1 MFSYEDLY
9 NKVFDTSI
17 DADRLVIISGYVGPA
32 VVQDLKKLPYNVE
45 LYVGMYGNVISGI
58 LHKSLL
64 KSDKMDNVSIFYT
77 NILVHAKCYI
87 WFKNEQIVKALIG
100 SANFSTS
107 GLMTPKKEVLGY
119 IPEESFGEMLVYIDL
134 IKQLSYSVRD
144 YSGVERN
151 VVRFTDDLTQTISDK
166 EVEISLL
173 AAKGSGSQTNIIG
186 IATIP
191 GEVHAGAGLNWGF
204 SNAMPKPNDAYIKI
218 PIEQIINNPL
228 MFPPK
233 SSDKINDPIDVI
245 WDDGTEMQMLLEGKQ
260 EVDGV
265 DYPKQISTYKSKK
278 ELGLYLRKRIGDAIG
293 RDLIIPEELS
303 KEEFVPKA
311 NYYKDRFITREML
324 ESYGR
329 TSINIKLIGDR
340 TYYFD
345 FSRNTDNEDQKVN
358 IEGQ

>member
-17 DADRLVIISGYVGPA
+17 DGDRLVIISGYVGPA
-32 VVQDLKKLPYNVE
+32 VVKDLKRLPYNVE

-64 KSDKMDNVSIFYT
+64 KLDKIDNVSIFYT

-87 WFKNEQIVKALIG
+87 WFKNNRIVRALIG

-119 IPEESFGEMLVYIDL
+119 IPEESFDEMLAYIDL
-134 IKQLSYSVRD
+134 IRQLSYSVRD
-144 YSGVERN
+144 YTGVERN

-173 AAKGSGSQTNIIG
+173 ATRGSGGQTNIVG
-186 IATIP
+186 IATNP
-191 GEVHAGAGLNWGF
+191 GDVHAGAGLNWGF
-204 SNAMPKPNDAYIKI
+204 SNGMPKPNDAYIKI
-218 PIEQIINNPL
+218 PKEQIINNPL

-233 SSDKINDPIDVI
+233 SNDVNDPIDVI
-245 WDDGTEMQMLLEGKQ
+245 WDDGTEMQMLLEGSQ
-260 EVDGV
+260 DVDGV

-278 ELGLYLRKRIGDAIG
+278 ELGLYFRKRIGDAIG
-293 RDLIIPEELS
+293 KDLIIPEELS

-311 NYYKDRFITREML
+311 NYYKDRFITKEIL

-345 FSRNTDNEDQKVN
+345 FSRNNSDQEVN
-358 IEGQ
+358 IGEQ

>member
-1 MFSYEDLY
+1 MFSYENLY
-9 NKVFDTSI
+9 NKVFDTTI
-17 DADRLVIISGYVGPA
+17 DSDKLVIISGYVGPA
-32 VVQDLKKLPYNVE
+32 VVQDLKKLPYDVE

-64 KSDKMDNVSIFYT
+64 KSDKMENVSIFYT

-87 WFKNEQIVKALIG
+87 WFKNNKIVKALIG

-119 IPEESFGEMLVYIDL
+119 IPEESYDEMLVYINL
-134 IKQLSYSVRD
+134 IKQVSYSVKE
-144 YSGVERN
+144 YNYEERN
-151 VVRFTDDLTQTISDK
+151 IIGFTDDMTQTISDK

-173 AAKGSGSQTNIIG
+173 AARGSGNQNNIIG
-186 IATIP
+186 IATNP
-191 GEVHAGAGLNWGF
+191 GDVHAGAGLNWGF
-204 SNAMPKPNDAYIKI
+204 SNGMPKPNDAYIKI
-218 PIEQIINNPL
+218 PKEQIINNPL

-233 SSDKINDPIDVI
+233 SNDINDPIDVI
-245 WDDGTEMQMLLEGKQ
+245 WDDGTEMQMLLEGNQ
-260 EVDGV
+260 TVEGI

-293 RDLIIPEELS
+293 KNLIIPEELS
-303 KEEFVPKA
+303 KDEFVAKA
-311 NYYKDRFITREML
+311 HYYKDKFITKEML
-324 ESYGR
+324 DSYGR

-345 FSRNTDNEDQKVN
+345 FSRTNVDKEQ
-358 IEGQ
+358 

>member
-1 MFSYEDLY
+1 MFSYENLY
-9 NKVFDTSI
+9 DKVFDTSI
-17 DADRLVIISGYVGPA
+17 DADKLVIISGYVGPA
-32 VVQDLKKLPYNVE
+32 VVKDLKKLPYSVD

-64 KSDKMDNVSIFYT
+64 KSDKIENTNIFYT

-87 WFKNEQIVKALIG
+87 WFKNCEIVRALIG

-119 IPEESFGEMLVYIDL
+119 IPAESFDEMQVYINM
-134 IKQLSYSVRD
+134 IKEVSYSVRD
-144 YSGVERN
+144 YDGVEKN

-173 AAKGSGSQTNIIG
+173 ASKGSGSQTNIIG
-186 IATIP
+186 IATNP
-191 GEVHAGAGLNWGF
+191 GDVHASAGLNWGF
-204 SNAMPKPNDAYIKI
+204 SNGMPKPNDAYIKI
-218 PIEQIINNPL
+218 PKEQICNNPL

-233 SSDKINDPIDVI
+233 SNDINDPIDVI
-245 WDDGTEMQMLLEGKQ
+245 WDDGTEMQMLLEGNQ
-260 EVDGV
+260 DVEGV

-293 RDLIIPEELS
+293 KNLIIPEELT
-303 KEEFVPKA
+303 KDEFVPKA
-311 NYYKDRFITREML
+311 NYYKDKFITKEML
-324 ESYGR
+324 EAYGR

-340 TYYFD
+340 TYFFD
-345 FSRNTDNEDQKVN
+345 FSRKHNEEKQ
-358 IEGQ
+358 